1 MPEGALQVKPHAALQ
16 LLRVAQEALTNVLKH
31 AHASRVQVRLRQ
43 AGDLLELQVEDD
55 GRGGGA
61 APTDSGRGMSNMR
74 ARAQQLGGR
83 LDVRN
88 GDEGTCVCLQV
99 PMNAVLA

>member
-1 MPEGALQVKPHAALQ
+1 MPEGALEPSAARRAA

-43 AGDLLELQVEDD
+43 AGDLLELEVEDD
-55 GRGGGA
+55 GQGGAA

-88 GDEGTCVCLQV
+88 GDDGHLRLRCRC
-99 PMNAVLA
+99 P